1 MSGGVSTAPQARGAI
16 RLGAL
21 RGRIELKQFFRERD
35 SVVWTFSLPFIL
47 LGVFGTVFDQEIAPG
62 VSFAQYFLAGMI
74 ASGLVYTGFQTLGI
88 AIAQERD
95 DGTLKRLRGLPMPSA
110 SYFVGKVVLVGVTL
124 VAQTTLLMLVGIVLF
139 DVSLPATAFQWFTLA
154 WLLLL
159 GAACCSLLG
168 IAFSSV
174 PRSGRSASAVVAPI
188 VLLLQF
194 TSGVFF
200 VFSDLPSWMQQVA
213 SLFPLK
219 WLCQGMRSVFL
230 PDSFA
235 ASEPAGSWELER
247 VAAVLIAWT
256 VVGLVVSL
264 RTFRWSRRD

>member
-1 MSGGVSTAPQARGAI
+1 VRAPGSAALGVW
-16 RLGAL
+16 

-47 LGVFGTVFDQEIAPG
+47 LAVFGTVFDQEIAPG

-95 DGTLKRLRGLPMPSA
+95 DGTLKRLRGLPMPSSA
-110 SYFVGKVVLVGVTL
+110 YFVGKVVLVGVTL
-124 VAQTTLLMLVGIVLF
+124 LAQTSLLLLVGIVFF
-139 DVSLPATAFQWFTLA
+139 DVALPSTAFQWVTLA
-154 WLLLL
+154 WLLVL
-159 GAACCSLLG
+159 GATCCSLLG
-168 IAFSSV
+168 VAFSSV

-188 VLLLQF
+188 VLILQF

-200 VFSDLPSWMQQVA
+200 VFSDLPEWMQQLA

-235 ASEPAGSWELER
+235 ALEPAGSWELQR
-247 VAAVLIAWT
+247 VAAVLLVWT
-256 VVGLVVSL
+256 AIGLVVAL

>member
-1 MSGGVSTAPQARGAI
+1 MSAVRAPGSAA
-16 RLGAL
+16 LGAW

-47 LGVFGTVFDQEIAPG
+47 LAVFGTVFDQEIAPG

-95 DGTLKRLRGLPMPSA
+95 DGTLKRLRGLPMPSSA
-110 SYFVGKVVLVGVTL
+110 YFVGKVVLVGVTL
-124 VAQTTLLMLVGIVLF
+124 LAQTSLLLLVGIVFF
-139 DVSLPATAFQWFTLA
+139 DVALPQTAFQWATLA
-154 WLLLL
+154 WLLVL

-168 IAFSSV
+168 VAFSSV

-188 VLLLQF
+188 VLILQF

-200 VFSDLPSWMQQVA
+200 VFSDLPEWMQQLA

-235 ASEPAGSWELER
+235 ELEPAGSWELER
-247 VAAVLIAWT
+247 VAAVLIVWT
-256 VVGLVVSL
+256 VIGLVVAL